1 MCRSY
6 DWNKAVIVKQLSHP
20 YGELWKAGVSFVCL
34 FFFFFLFA
42 VYSGVPW
49 QHTAASVP
57 RHVPPHGGRR
67 RDVHDRHAQRVQPPS
82 LRAQKI

>member
-1 MCRSY
+1 MC
-6 DWNKAVIVKQLSHP
+6 
-20 YGELWKAGVSFVCL
+20 GFFL
-34 FFFFFLFA
+34 FFFLSFLLFA

-57 RHVPPHGGRR
+57 GHVPPHGGRR

-82 LRAQKI
+82 TRAQKIRPEGERSEKSKRLNVDD